1 MLGFERQIERLME
14 LTAYQVQKMK
24 DMGEKFYLLNSEPE
38 CTNVIFWYVPE
49 RLRPRQCPQY
59 GTRDWQLE
67 LGIVTAKLKGRMM
80 NKGTIMI
87 SYQPLGMYP
96 NFFRS
101 IISNQAIQEA
111 DIDHMLD
118 EMERL
123 GHDL

>member
-1 MLGFERQIERLME
+1 MSGFAAQVERLMD
-14 LTAYQVQKMK
+14 LTAYQLKKMK
-24 DMGEKFYLLNSEPE
+24 ELGEAFYLLNEEPE
-38 CTNVIFWYVPE
+38 CTNVIFWYVPD

-80 NKGTIMI
+80 SAGTIMV
-87 SYQPLGMYP
+87 SYQPLGSYP

-101 IISNQAIQEA
+101 IISNQAVNES
-111 DIDHMLD
+111 DVDFMLS

-123 GHDL
+123 GNDL